1 MQFRKMSKLLKIAV
15 EKESEEELIEC
26 LDFKKIKDIDSS
38 QYNLIEK
45 ALYAK
50 WHNQHE
56 DIVNI
61 IYLESLKD
69 DRFVKPILD
78 IALNKEI
85 FRPYDD
91 DLESTLRKCVHALK
105 SIETAKST
113 IALERLKEMNNKNV
127 EYALEMYK

>member
-1 MQFRKMSKLLKIAV
+1 MQLSKMSKLLKIAV
-15 EKESEEELIEC
+15 EKESEAELIEC
-26 LDFKKIKDIDSS
+26 LDYKKIKDIDSS

-45 ALYAK
+45 ALRGK

-78 IALNKEI
+78 IALNKEV

-91 DLESTLRKCVHALK
+91 ELESTLRKCVHALK
-105 SIETAKST
+105 SIETGKST